1 MEATEVPEFS
11 KQMQEGGEAALRS
24 ISLAISI
31 LAVLVAM
38 VTVLGHRAHTEA
50 ILQQSRAG
58 DHWNLYEAKRIRE
71 ENLMVVTDLLQLQ
84 PTLDAKVAAAKVI
97 EYQGQ
102 IAQWKI

>member
-1 MEATEVPEFS
+1 MEPTEIHEFS
-11 KQMQEGGEAALRS
+11 EEMKEAGEKGMRHV
-24 ISLAISI
+24 SLAISI

-97 EYQGQ
+97 EYQAH
-102 IAQWKI
+102 IAQWK